1 MRWLMTL
8 AALCGAAGVL
18 VGAFGAHGLDTPQAR
33 DWAATAGQY
42 LTGHAVA
49 VLAAGALLRERA
61 GPGPVLMLA
70 GAGVFAAALCGLAL
84 GLPRWLGAVAPIG
97 GTGMVAGWLLMAR
110 TLWVEMRG

>member
-1 MRWLMTL
+1 MRRLLTL

-18 VGAFGAHGLDTPQAR
+18 VGAFGAHGLASPQAK

-49 VLAAGALLRERA
+49 VLAAGAVLRDRA
-61 GPGPVLMLA
+61 GLGPILLLA
-70 GAGVFAAALCGLAL
+70 GAVVFAAALTGLAL

-97 GTGMVAGWLLMAR
+97 GVTMVAGWLLLAR
-110 TLWVEMRG
+110 RLWAELRP